1 MANSNSMVSEQDRLV
16 FYLASKSLNF
26 CLFSSWFFSFFHCF
40 RTIMA
45 VYITHE
51 ELDKILFS
59 KIEPIENL
67 LNFNGMLLEKN

>member
-1 MANSNSMVSEQDRLV
+1 
-16 FYLASKSLNF
+16 
-26 CLFSSWFFSFFHCF
+26 
-40 RTIMA
+40 MA